1 MSSVTQAKVQ
11 VATLS
16 VISNTTLVIGKIVA
30 GLATGSV
37 SILSEAIHSGLDL
50 IAAMIAY
57 FSVKEAGK
65 PADDRHRYGHGKIEN
80 ISGTVEALLIVVAAI
95 WISYE
100 AIGKLKNGGH
110 VEQIGWGV
118 AIMGVSAV
126 VNIIVSSRLLK
137 VAKATD
143 SVALAADAM
152 HLKTDVY
159 TSFGVMLGLLLIK
172 LTGISLLD
180 PLVALVVALLILKA
194 GWDLTR
200 QAFFPLVDVSLPQ
213 EEEEIIIA
221 VIESFSTHYLEFH
234 KLRTRKA
241 GSERHIDLHLVVPK
255 ESPVREV
262 HTLCDIIEDEIENRL
277 PGSHVLIHIEPCK
290 GSSDCNNCD
299 TISRQCQDET

>member
-126 VNIIVSSRLLK
+126 VNIIVSRRLLK

-194 GWDLTR
+194 GWDLTK

-277 PGSHVLIHIEPCK
+277 PSSHVLIHIEPCK

-299 TISRQCQDET
+299 TNSRQCQDET

>member
-180 PLVALVVALLILKA
+180 PLVALVVALLVLKA
-194 GWDLTR
+194 GWDLTK